1 MSREVLELCWSGIGG
16 VWRLYPKTGESMFE
30 LLAYSAHIYF
40 LTITNTMYSVHFN
53 KDLLRVEGSS
63 KSCSV
68 KYSHH
73 ALPVRTSIKPPYSTS
88 L

>member
-1 MSREVLELCWSGIGG
+1 
-16 VWRLYPKTGESMFE
+16 MFE

-73 ALPVRTSIKPPYSTS
+73 ALPVRTSYQTAILNKLIGRFKS
-88 L
+88 